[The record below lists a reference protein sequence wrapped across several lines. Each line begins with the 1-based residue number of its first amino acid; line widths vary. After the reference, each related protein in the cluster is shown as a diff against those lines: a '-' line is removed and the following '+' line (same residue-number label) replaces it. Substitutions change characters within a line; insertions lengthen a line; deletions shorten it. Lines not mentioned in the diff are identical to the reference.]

1 MVMDENREDKQTLE
15 VRRQCPAQAP
25 QHQCVVDLNGD
36 FFVSAT
42 CERLFNTQV
51 LKQSHNLQQQ

>member
-15 VRRQCPAQAP
+15 GEKAVPRPGPATP
-25 QHQCVVDLNGD
+25 VSLNGEY
-36 FFVSAT
+36 FVSAT